1 MFWIRAVRSAGVPM
15 IVSSLDTVERK
26 RRGDEDVLAD
36 HLICVLVA
44 IVVLDKFIQKHMS
57 LNFLRGG

>member
-1 MFWIRAVRSAGVPM
+1 M